1 MAILHYRSS
10 RILDKL
16 IASPHPL
23 FIKDIA
29 LEFGVSERTI
39 KYDLKNIRELI
50 QGSEISLEAKPNK
63 GVWIEGIQEGSTAQI
78 YDQVPQESA
87 VVWSIDE
94 RQWMVIIHLLLKD
107 EYMTIQE
114 LADIA
119 GVSRNTIYKH
129 LEEIE
134 AILAQW
140 GITFE
145 RTAHKGL
152 RAKGDELA
160 IRATISYGI
169 QNFLHGN
176 DMSDLLAGLLSEK
189 KLPPRVSK
197 IMSSLVLEPRSAES
211 IYRAV
216 RRVAKKVRGVQNTHL
231 TERTL
236 LQLFVTLCV
245 VAQRVRVGHILPEV
259 EYTNDLIHPFY
270 QEIKAEIRALDI
282 QLGITFDESEIRYIC
297 LQGFGYLQNQIIENG
312 PTLIPLLVDE
322 LINDLSYKTG
332 LSFGDDLTLRENL
345 EIHLDDRLT
354 KYQNGIL
361 VPNPLK
367 DEIIRTYGDLFQSIK
382 QACNLVLGEQGIFLN
397 DADLAYITLHFQ
409 TSYERYFGRKK
420 YKALVI
426 CSTGRGSA
434 SLLQTRLENEI
445 KNLMIVGCCSI
456 FEVEKGIELSKPD
469 VVISVLPL
477 ETALPTIVVNAIL
490 TQKDVERIYQE
501 LKKLTGLSQSENL
514 QGSKEKSGFGETL
527 DHHKKKLLPRDFQY
541 AEALTQE
548 VINQGFQISTRITK
562 EFHAY
567 LTDEAIVGLTI
578 HTLHMVNRITFGHP
592 YVGLGLAEEPI
603 PQKLVPVQEKLLTL
617 LQEYYPEITDSEL
630 LTILRYFQLE
640 GKKKD

>member
-1 MAILHYRSS
+1 MILHYRSS

-16 IASPHPL
+16 LASPHPL

-50 QGSEISLEAKPNK
+50 QGSEICLEAKPNK
-63 GVWIEGIQEGSTAQI
+63 GVWIEGNREQFNSQL
-78 YDQVPQESA
+78 YDRTPRVSD

-94 RQWMVIIHLLLKD
+94 RQWMVIIHLLSND
-107 EYMTIQE
+107 QYITIQE

-129 LEEIE
+129 LGEIE
-134 AILAQW
+134 AALAYW
-140 GITFE
+140 GIILE

-169 QNFLHGN
+169 QNFLHGS
-176 DMSDLLAGLLSEK
+176 DMSDLLAGLLSDKE
-189 KLPPRVSK
+189 LPPRVSK
-197 IMSSLVLEPRSAES
+197 IMSSLVLEPAGAEF
-211 IYRAV
+211 IYRTV
-216 RRVAKKVRGVQNTHL
+216 RRIAKKIRGAQNAHL

-245 VAQRVRVGHILPEV
+245 VAQRVRADHILPVIENEKDEV
-259 EYTNDLIHPFY
+259 HPFY
-270 QEIKAEIRALDI
+270 QEIKAEIQVLET
-282 QLGITFDESEIRYIC
+282 QLEIAFAESEIRYIC
-297 LQGFGYLQNQIIENG
+297 LHGFDCLQNRIAESGATI
-312 PTLIPLLVDE
+312 IPLLVEE
-322 LINDLSYKTG
+322 LIGVVSYKIG
-332 LSFGDDLTLRENL
+332 LSLGDDPTLRENL

-382 QACNLVLGEQGIFLN
+382 VACNLILGEQGIFLN

-409 TSYERYFGRKK
+409 TSCERYFGRKK

-477 ETALPTIVVNAIL
+477 ETPLPTIVVNAIL
-490 TQKDVERIYQE
+490 TQKDVERIYQKLKGLIDTSLPKE
-501 LKKLTGLSQSENL
+501 LTI
-514 QGSKEKSGFGETL
+514 SKEKNDFIEIL
-527 DHHKKKLLPRDFQY
+527 DQHRKKILPRDFHY

-562 EFHAY
+562 EFRDY
-567 LTDEAIVGLTI
+567 LTEEAIVGLTI
-578 HTLHMVNRITFGHP
+578 HTLHMVNRIAFGHP
-592 YVGLGLAEEPI
+592 YVGLGLGEEPI
-603 PQKLVPVQEKLLTL
+603 PPQLIPVQERLLIL
-617 LQEYYPEITDSEL
+617 LQKYYPEITDSEL

-640 GKKKD
+640 GKKGK